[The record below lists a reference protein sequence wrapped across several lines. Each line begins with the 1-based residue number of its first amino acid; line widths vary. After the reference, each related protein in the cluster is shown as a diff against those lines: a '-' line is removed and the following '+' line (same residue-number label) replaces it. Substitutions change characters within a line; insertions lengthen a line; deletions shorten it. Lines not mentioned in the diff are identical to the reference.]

1 MFTHVVLGLLRDGD
15 LRHGYDLIREY
26 GRRSSRPF
34 SSGNV
39 YRELARLA
47 ADGLIA
53 QRRNPAGDDPRRVPY
68 QITDAG
74 RSVFDRWIVSPRTV
88 EYEFDVWVMV
98 IDRVPPEALE
108 KLLERR
114 QERLWLRAKLI
125 AEEREDALRAG
136 ETHRGLTAALSLEAR
151 HLAAELEW
159 LHELRHDLKAAGVVP
174 QPQRPVVRTAGTGG
188 PGDGDRGVLR
198 LAGARRVARGH

>member
-39 YRELARLA
+39 YRELAKLA

-53 QRRNPAGDDPRRVPY
+53 QRQNPYGDDPRRVPY

-74 RSVFDRWIVSPRTV
+74 RGVFDRWIVSPRTV
-88 EYEFDVWVMV
+88 ELEFDVWVMV

-108 KLLERR
+108 QLLERR
-114 QERLWLRAKLI
+114 QERLWLKAKLI
-125 AEEREDALRAG
+125 TEEREDALRAG
-136 ETHRGLTAALSLEAR
+136 ETHRGLTASLSLAAL
-151 HLAAELEW
+151 HVAAELEW
-159 LHELRHDLKAAGVVP
+159 LRELRRDLEVRGAAA
-174 QPQRPVVRTAGTGG
+174 QPGRAVARMVARGA
-188 PGDGDRGVLR
+188 DRGAVR
-198 LAGARRVARGH
+198 LTAARRVAGKGH